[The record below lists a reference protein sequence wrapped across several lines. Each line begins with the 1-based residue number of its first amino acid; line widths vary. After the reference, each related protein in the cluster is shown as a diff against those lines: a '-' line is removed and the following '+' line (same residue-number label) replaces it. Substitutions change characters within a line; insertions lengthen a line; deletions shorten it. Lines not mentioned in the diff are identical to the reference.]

1 MRHTKEIERPNEYA
15 TTIDWNANAPYKI
28 KMLSANKDHI
38 VVIDPAVRTPEL
50 DCFNHLAL
58 TSPLPLSY
66 HLPALHGM
74 ATLETE
80 GVGAKGV
87 IVLGSSSSVLE
98 NRDWQVSLGR
108 WLKQRSGVPMLGIC
122 FGHQLFA
129 HLYGGVVDFMYTDN
143 RKLSG
148 FREVTFTA
156 SRVWPAQKGRLTV
169 THREAVLGC
178 PPEMEV
184 IASSP
189 EVAIEGLA
197 HKTLPI
203 WTLQAHPEATPA
215 FLRNMHIPAPER
227 GDALDFGWSLI
238 RSFLQYCAKA

>member
-1 MRHTKEIERPNEYA
+1 
-15 TTIDWNANAPYKI
+15 
-28 KMLSANKDHI
+28 
-38 VVIDPAVRTPEL
+38 
-50 DCFNHLAL
+50 
-58 TSPLPLSY
+58 
-66 HLPALHGM
+66 M
-74 ATLETE
+74 ASLESE
-80 GVGAKGV
+80 GTGAKGI

-98 NRDWQVSLGR
+98 NREWQQRLGQ
-108 WLKQRSGVPMLGIC
+108 WLKSRSGVPMLGIC
-122 FGHQLFA
+122 FGHQFFA

-156 SRVWPAQKGRLTV
+156 SRLWPAQKGILTV
-169 THREAVLGC
+169 THREAVVSC

-215 FLRNMHIPAPER
+215 FLKNMHIPAPEAI
-227 GDALDFGWSLI
+227 DALSFGWKQVG
-238 RSFLQYCAKA
+238 SFLSYCSKH